1 MLSKGLHERGI
12 SKEHPGDLPGSRR
25 CDRAPALNARCAPC
39 TRARLGL
46 DDVRC
51 GRSTC
56 ARPRCSTFTCAPAFA
71 RPGDGRLALEPGDRP
86 RRARGRAC
94 ATPAGVVAD
103 RRRPRLAGAGASEE
117 PEPRAAH
124 LGRPRPSRRP
134 GRSDTFLEAGEGLL
148 MTQLT
153 RRYAIISDLH
163 SNVEAVTAV
172 FDDIRS
178 QQVDDI
184 ICLGDIVGYGP
195 EPRPVLEMTMKL
207 ARVSLMGNHDEAVL
221 KGAQNFNAWAREAI
235 DWTREEIQVKDGKE
249 TDRWEY
255 LKRMPLRFQTNGLYF
270 VHGSPRQPTIEYI
283 LREDIYNGAYE
294 KFDEIFASFEKVLF
308 VGHSHTPCIINEDLE
323 YVTPGEIEH
332 NFTYTRDKR
341 KVIVNV
347 GSVGQPRDND
357 PRSCY
362 VIIDNN
368 TIRFR
373 RIEYDV
379 DAVVAKIKAVE
390 RLSDNLGLRLKKG
403 V

>member
-1 MLSKGLHERGI
+1 
-12 SKEHPGDLPGSRR
+12 
-25 CDRAPALNARCAPC
+25 
-39 TRARLGL
+39 
-46 DDVRC
+46 
-51 GRSTC
+51 
-56 ARPRCSTFTCAPAFA
+56 
-71 RPGDGRLALEPGDRP
+71 
-86 RRARGRAC
+86 
-94 ATPAGVVAD
+94 
-103 RRRPRLAGAGASEE
+103 
-117 PEPRAAH
+117 
-124 LGRPRPSRRP
+124 
-134 GRSDTFLEAGEGLL
+134 

-163 SNVEAVTAV
+163 SNVEALTKV
-172 FDDIRS
+172 FEDIAS
-178 QQVDDI
+178 QDVDDVV
-184 ICLGDIVGYGP
+184 CLGDIVGYGP
-195 EPRPVLEMTMKL
+195 EPRPVLEMTMKKV
-207 ARVSLMGNHDEAVL
+207 RVSLMGNHDEAVL

-235 DWTREEIQVKDGKE
+235 DWTREEIQIKDGKE

-283 LREDIYNGAYE
+283 LREDIYNGAYD
-294 KFDEIFASFEKVLF
+294 KFDEIFASFEKCLF

-373 RIEYDV
+373 RVEYDV
-379 DAVVAKIKAVE
+379 DSVVAKIKAVE

>member
-1 MLSKGLHERGI
+1 
-12 SKEHPGDLPGSRR
+12 
-25 CDRAPALNARCAPC
+25 
-39 TRARLGL
+39 
-46 DDVRC
+46 
-51 GRSTC
+51 
-56 ARPRCSTFTCAPAFA
+56 
-71 RPGDGRLALEPGDRP
+71 
-86 RRARGRAC
+86 
-94 ATPAGVVAD
+94 
-103 RRRPRLAGAGASEE
+103 
-117 PEPRAAH
+117 
-124 LGRPRPSRRP
+124 
-134 GRSDTFLEAGEGLL
+134 

-184 ICLGDIVGYGP
+184 VCLGDIVGYGP

-255 LKRMPLRFQTNGLYF
+255 LKRMPLRFQTNGMYF

-373 RIEYDV
+373 RVEYDV

>member
-1 MLSKGLHERGI
+1 
-12 SKEHPGDLPGSRR
+12 
-25 CDRAPALNARCAPC
+25 
-39 TRARLGL
+39 
-46 DDVRC
+46 
-51 GRSTC
+51 
-56 ARPRCSTFTCAPAFA
+56 
-71 RPGDGRLALEPGDRP
+71 
-86 RRARGRAC
+86 
-94 ATPAGVVAD
+94 
-103 RRRPRLAGAGASEE
+103 
-117 PEPRAAH
+117 
-124 LGRPRPSRRP
+124 
-134 GRSDTFLEAGEGLL
+134 

-172 FDDIRS
+172 LDDIRS

-195 EPRPVLEMTMKL
+195 EPRPVLEMTMKTV
-207 ARVSLMGNHDEAVL
+207 RVSLMGNHDEAVL

-249 TDRWEY
+249 SDRWEY

-362 VIIDNN
+362 VIVDNN
-368 TIRFR
+368 SIRFR

>member
-1 MLSKGLHERGI
+1 
-12 SKEHPGDLPGSRR
+12 
-25 CDRAPALNARCAPC
+25 
-39 TRARLGL
+39 
-46 DDVRC
+46 
-51 GRSTC
+51 
-56 ARPRCSTFTCAPAFA
+56 
-71 RPGDGRLALEPGDRP
+71 
-86 RRARGRAC
+86 
-94 ATPAGVVAD
+94 
-103 RRRPRLAGAGASEE
+103 
-117 PEPRAAH
+117 
-124 LGRPRPSRRP
+124 
-134 GRSDTFLEAGEGLL
+134 

-163 SNVEAVTAV
+163 SNVEALTNV
-172 FDDIRS
+172 FEDIRS
-178 QQVDDI
+178 QDVDDI

-195 EPRPVLEMTMKL
+195 EPRPVLEMTMKTV
-207 ARVSLMGNHDEAVL
+207 RVSLMGNHDEAVL

-235 DWTREEIQVKDGKE
+235 DWTREEIQIKDGKE
-249 TDRWEY
+249 ADRWEY

-283 LREDIYNGAYE
+283 LREDIYNGAYD
-294 KFDEIFASFEKVLF
+294 KFDEIFASFEKCLF

-362 VIIDNN
+362 VIVDNN

-373 RIEYDV
+373 RVEYDV
-379 DAVVAKIKAVE
+379 DSVVAKIKAVE

>member
-1 MLSKGLHERGI
+1 
-12 SKEHPGDLPGSRR
+12 
-25 CDRAPALNARCAPC
+25 
-39 TRARLGL
+39 
-46 DDVRC
+46 
-51 GRSTC
+51 
-56 ARPRCSTFTCAPAFA
+56 
-71 RPGDGRLALEPGDRP
+71 
-86 RRARGRAC
+86 
-94 ATPAGVVAD
+94 
-103 RRRPRLAGAGASEE
+103 
-117 PEPRAAH
+117 
-124 LGRPRPSRRP
+124 
-134 GRSDTFLEAGEGLL
+134 

-163 SNVEAVTAV
+163 SNTEALTNVLE
-172 FDDIRS
+172 DIRS
-178 QQVDDI
+178 QDVDDI

-195 EPRPVLEMTMKL
+195 EPRPVLEMTMKTV
-207 ARVSLMGNHDEAVL
+207 RVSLMGNHDEAVL

-235 DWTREEIQVKDGKE
+235 DWTREEIQIKDGKE
-249 TDRWEY
+249 TERWEY

-283 LREDIYNGAYE
+283 LREDIYNGAYD

-323 YVTPGEIEH
+323 YVTPSEIEH

-373 RIEYDV
+373 RVEYDV